1 MTVSRRLVLTGAV
14 AAGLLAAC
22 GGPAPD
28 TRPLALVYRG
38 KASTGACSDAVADL
52 LRTRLRV
59 EFCGPEENL
68 PLTAESLAKA
78 AVYAQPGGGSLDDG
92 WRAMRRY
99 ADVITSYVRGGGRY
113 LGFCLGGYLA
123 GATPGFSLLPGDTE
137 QYIATSGAEVRSTR
151 DTVIP
156 VDWQGQRRRM
166 YFQDGPDFVLQPGAS
181 VTVLARYTN
190 DKIAALVTPYGKGR
204 VGVVGPHP
212 EAPES
217 WYRDLRL
224 TNPDGVTPDL
234 GLQLVD
240 RTLSP

>member
-22 GGPAPD
+22 GAPAPD

-38 KASTGACSDAVADL
+38 KASTGTCSDAVADL

-59 EFCGPEENL
+59 EFCGPDEQT
-68 PLTAESLAKA
+68 PLTAAALATA
-78 AVYAQPGGGSLDDG
+78 VVYAQPGGGSLDDG

-99 ADVITSYVRGGGRY
+99 ADVITGYVRGGGRY

-123 GATPGFSLLPGDTE
+123 GATPGFTLLPGDTE
-137 QYIATSGAEVRSTR
+137 QYIGTSGAEVRSTR

-156 VDWQGQRRRM
+156 VDWQGKRRRM
-166 YFQDGPDFVLQPGAS
+166 YFQDGPDFILRSGAKA
-181 VTVLARYTN
+181 TVLARYTN
-190 DKIAALVTPYGKGR
+190 DKIAALVAPYGKGR

-234 GLQLVD
+234 GLELVD
-240 RTLSP
+240 RTLTP